1 MDDTTSILRCTNKI
15 YLADLFTTENVPA
28 PKARILRRDHAED
41 LDTIIED
48 LGLPVIVKIPDGSFS
63 RGMFKAKSREEL
75 ESALAQLFEHS
86 SLILAQ
92 EYIYTDFD
100 WRIGVLNGKPLYA
113 CRYYMAKN
121 HWQIYN
127 HAGSKKNISGKFDTL
142 PTFEVPKVVLN
153 AALKA
158 TKPIGNGLYG
168 VDVKEHNGKAYVI
181 EVNDNPNIDSR
192 VEDAYL
198 GNELYALIMQEFVRR
213 IEEKKRSNS

>member
-28 PKARILRRDHAED
+28 PKARILRLDHAED

-48 LGLPVIVKIPDGSFS
+48 LDLPVIVKIPDGSFS

-113 CRYYMAKN
+113 CRR
-121 HWQIYN
+121 
-127 HAGSKKNISGKFDTL
+127 S
-142 PTFEVPKVVLN
+142 E
-153 AALKA
+153 
-158 TKPIGNGLYG
+158 
-168 VDVKEHNGKAYVI
+168 EHTS
-181 EVNDNPNIDSR
+181 ELQSR
-192 VEDAYL
+192 PHLVCRL
-198 GNELYALIMQEFVRR
+198 LL
-213 IEEKKRSNS
+213 